1 MRQLLGI
8 VSLVLLGLA
17 TSCNQSEYHQ
27 IRGGNLTIHFADSK
41 HQKKAEEL
49 ALYFKEN
56 ELIAAES
63 QDVGL
68 FREKNTW
75 QVRLIALDEKL
86 SLDFNE
92 QKLLNEL
99 QLDLSAVVFNNEQ
112 VVIQLCNNQFNVLQE
127 LE

>member
-1 MRQLLGI
+1 MRRLFGI
-8 VSLVLLGLA
+8 VSFILLGLA

-27 IRGGNLTIHFADSK
+27 IQGGNLTIHFADPK
-41 HQKKAEEL
+41 HQSKAERL
-49 ALYFKEN
+49 ALYFKEHQ
-56 ELIAAES
+56 LIASET

-68 FREKNTW
+68 FKENDTW